1 MWQMYKVFIND
12 KPVILT
18 NQLPD
23 HTDDD
28 GVMQHLFKDKSGLK
42 RIISLFEQDEHT
54 KELTI
59 INTKENNLLY
69 DTFVS
74 LFKPVTTSGGIVYN
88 DQKGMLWILRHN
100 RWDLPK
106 GKIDNGESM
115 EDAAIREVEEET
127 GLKKLQIQEK
137 LGVTWRAYREKN
149 NFILKSSHWYKMATA
164 RPDSRLVPQTSE
176 NITAVEWVD
185 QKTINEKISNTYA
198 SLQGLAKEFVTK
210 YTNWELR

>member
-1 MWQMYKVFIND
+1 MYKVFIND

-28 GVMQHLFKDKSGLK
+28 GVMQYLFKDKSGLNHL
-42 RIISLFEQDEHT
+42 IHWFEQDEHT
-54 KELTI
+54 KELII
-59 INTKENNLLY
+59 INTKGNNLLY

-74 LFKPVTTSGGIVYN
+74 LFKPVTTSGGIVYH

-106 GKIDNGESM
+106 GKIDKDESM

-127 GLKKLQIQEK
+127 GITDLQIQEK
-137 LGVTWRAYREKN
+137 LGVTRHAYREKN
-149 NFILKSSHWYKMATA
+149 TYILKSSHWYKMLTA
-164 RPDSRLVPQTSE
+164 SPGSRLVPQTSE

-185 QKTINEKISNTYA
+185 QNTINEKISNTYA
-198 SLQGLAKEFVTK
+198 SLQSLAKEFVTK
-210 YTNWELR
+210 NTNWELR

>member
-1 MWQMYKVFIND
+1 MYKVFIND

-18 NQLPD
+18 NQLTD

-28 GVMQHLFKDKSGLK
+28 GVMQYLFKDKSGLK
-42 RIISLFEQDEHT
+42 RIISWFEQDKHT

-59 INTKENNLLY
+59 INTKKNNLLY
-69 DTFVS
+69 DTFIS
-74 LFKPVTTSGGIVYN
+74 LFKPVTTSGGIVYHGH
-88 DQKGMLWILRHN
+88 KGMLWILRHN

-106 GKIDNGESM
+106 GKIDKDESM

-127 GLKKLQIQEK
+127 GITNLQIQEK
-137 LGVTWRAYREKN
+137 LGVTRHAYREN
-149 NFILKSSHWYKMATA
+149 GSFILKSSHWYKMETA
-164 RPDSRLVPQTSE
+164 SPDSCLVPQTSE
-176 NITAVEWVD
+176 HITAVEWVD

>member
-28 GVMQHLFKDKSGLK
+28 GILHYLFKDKSGLK
-42 RIISLFEQDEHT
+42 RLIHWFEQDKYT

-59 INTKENNLLY
+59 INTKNFNLLH
-69 DTFVS
+69 DAFIS

-88 DQKGMLWILRHN
+88 DHKGMLWILRHN

-106 GKIDNGESM
+106 GKIDQNESM

-127 GLKKLQIQEK
+127 GITDLQIQEQ
-137 LGVTWRAYREKN
+137 LGVTRHAYHEKN
-149 NFILKSSHWYKMATA
+149 IFILKTSHWYKMETA
-164 RPDSRLVPQTSE
+164 KPDSRLVPQTSE
-176 NITAVEWVD
+176 HITAVEWAGH
-185 QKTINEKISNTYA
+185 KTINEKINNTYA
-198 SLQGLAKEFVTK
+198 SLQDLAKEFVTK
-210 YTNWELR
+210 YTGWELR